1 MSQSASYFLRLGCFR
16 HFPSTVPQ
24 MHLWT
29 RDRHLCDGLS
39 QRHRWTCARH
49 GIVLDE
55 SSEIIVVQLQ
65 LCAVA
70 RHAAKFPVQQ
80 AQICTGAEHRSG
92 WPDRHVQTWS

>member
-1 MSQSASYFLRLGCFR
+1 MLLSEGQPSVSRNASYFRLGCFK
-16 HFPSTVPQ
+16 HFPRTVPQ

-49 GIVLDE
+49 GIAVDE
-55 SSEIIVVQLQ
+55 SRLIIVVQLQ

-70 RHAAKFPVQQ
+70 RQAAKFPVQQ
-80 AQICTGAEHRSG
+80 AQR
-92 WPDRHVQTWS
+92 